1 MKKIKNLIIMIIVLV
16 VLIAA
21 FALWK
26 LFGSNNNSGESE
38 TSNTSVKSEAL
49 ISLNA
54 KDVNKI
60 EIKNEKGKLTLDSAQ
75 VSDESESKSSE
86 TEGTTLPVT
95 GSAKEDANKT
105 KTTWKLENPEYPN
118 VSQEKVEKLGNILL
132 TISTTEDI
140 NLSEGTN
147 LADYG
152 IEDSKVEVNYSLK
165 SGEKVKITLGD
176 KAPSKGVNNHYIYNH
191 NTKRLAIAS
200 AVVDQ
205 MLSSQ
210 LDLLNEKIFNEEANQ
225 ITKLVLERPNDKYKL
240 EAESKKIFNEESGE
254 IKTLEWTIINPV
266 NWKGNNTNLNNLIN
280 QALELKATKYI
291 AINNKEDLAKYGLD
305 KSQYKLSL
313 SNENAEEKTLLVGS
327 SSNNETYAS
336 FEGSNLAFT
345 FANNSLTNIGSKQM
359 DFFDNFVALVN
370 IENVGELTL
379 KTPDQEY
386 VSRIYYPTTKET
398 DEAKEKG
405 FKKPE
410 AVYTLNGRYAFVKN
424 DKDDNLFSRYY
435 QTLIGVFINNI
446 DLDVDAAD
454 VLSKESIFTINYK
467 MRHEGMSDVTL
478 EFKERD
484 DRTFYIV
491 KNGEYTGFYCLK
503 ADFYE
508 SKSIRSPGV
517 LNGVDQLIKEMDK
530 QNTEAV
536 DEARF
541 NELKELIPD
550 PEAKNTSESTNK

>member
-26 LFGSNNNSGESE
+26 LFGSSSNGEGNE
-38 TSNTSVKSEAL
+38 TSNTSAKSEAL
-49 ISLNA
+49 ISLNF
-54 KDVNKI
+54 KDVDKI
-60 EIKNEKGKLTLDSAQ
+60 ELKNEKGTLVLNSEEVKVDKDS
-75 VSDESESKSSE
+75 KNSE
-86 TEGTTLPVT
+86 TNGTTLAVT
-95 GSAKEDANKT
+95 GSAKKDKEKT
-105 KTTWKLENPEYPN
+105 KKTWKLVNAEYPN
-118 VSQEKVEKLGNILL
+118 ISQNKVEKLGNVLL
-132 TISTTEDI
+132 KITTTEDVGT
-140 NLSEGTN
+140 NKETN

-152 IEDSKVEVNYSLK
+152 IKDAKAEIKYILK
-165 SGEKVKITLGD
+165 SGEEIRVTLGN

-191 NTKRLAIAS
+191 KTKRLAIAS

-205 MLSSQ
+205 ILSGQ
-210 LDLLNEKIFNEEANQ
+210 LDLLNENIFNADANQ
-225 ITKLVLERPNDKYKL
+225 IAKLVLERPNDKYKL
-240 EAESKKIFNEESGE
+240 EAESKKIFNEKTGE
-254 IKTLEWTIINPV
+254 VKTLEWTITNPV
-266 NWKGNNTNLNNLIN
+266 TWKGNNTNLNNLVK

-291 AINNKEDLAKYGLD
+291 AIDKEQDLAKYGLD
-305 KSQYKLSL
+305 KAQYKLSL
-313 SNENAEEKTLLVGS
+313 INEKSENKTLLVGS
-327 SSNNETYAS
+327 SSNKETYAS
-336 FEGSNLAFT
+336 FEGSKLVFT

-379 KTPDQEY
+379 RTPDQEY
-386 VSRIYYPTTKET
+386 TSKIYYPNTEET
-398 DEAKEKG
+398 DAAKAKG

-410 AVYTLNGRYAFVKN
+410 PVYTLNGRYAFVKN

-435 QTLIGVFINNI
+435 QTLIGIFVNNI
-446 DLDVDAAD
+446 DLEANAEN
-454 VLSKESIFTINYK
+454 VLNKESVFSINYK
-467 MRHEGMSDVTL
+467 MRQDNMGDINL

-491 KNGEYTGFYCLK
+491 KNGEYTGLYCLK

-517 LNGVDQLIKEMDK
+517 LNGLDQLIKEMDK
-530 QNTEAV
+530 QKTETV

-541 NELKELIPD
+541 NELKKLVPD
-550 PEAKNTSESTNK
+550 PEAKNTSKSTNK

>member
-38 TSNTSVKSEAL
+38 TSNTSAKSEAL

-60 EIKNEKGKLTLDSAQ
+60 EIKNEKCTLTLDSAQ

-105 KTTWKLENPEYPN
+105 KTTWKLANPEYPN

-240 EAESKKIFNEESGE
+240 EAESKKIFNEETGE

-313 SNENAEEKTLLVGS
+313 SNENAEGKTLLVGS

>member
-26 LFGSNNNSGESE
+26 LFGSSSNGEGNE
-38 TSNTSVKSEAL
+38 TSNTSAKSEAL
-49 ISLNA
+49 ISLNF
-54 KDVNKI
+54 KDVDKI
-60 EIKNEKGKLTLDSAQ
+60 ELKNEKGTLVLNSEEVKVDKDS
-75 VSDESESKSSE
+75 KKSE
-86 TEGTTLPVT
+86 TNGTTLAVT
-95 GSAKEDANKT
+95 GSAKKDKEKT
-105 KTTWKLENPEYPN
+105 KKTWKLVNAEYPN
-118 VSQEKVEKLGNILL
+118 ISQNKVEKLGNVLL
-132 TISTTEDI
+132 KITTTEDVGT
-140 NLSEGTN
+140 NKETN

-152 IEDSKVEVNYSLK
+152 IKDAKAEIKYILK
-165 SGEKVKITLGD
+165 SGEEIRVTLGN

-191 NTKRLAIAS
+191 KTKRLAIAS

-205 MLSSQ
+205 ILSGQ
-210 LDLLNEKIFNEEANQ
+210 LDLLNENIFNADANQ
-225 ITKLVLERPNDKYKL
+225 IAKLVLERPNDKYKL
-240 EAESKKIFNEESGE
+240 EAESKKIFNEKTGE
-254 IKTLEWTIINPV
+254 VKTLEWTITNPV
-266 NWKGNNTNLNNLIN
+266 TWKGNNTNLNNLVK

-291 AINNKEDLAKYGLD
+291 AIDKEQDLAKYGLD
-305 KSQYKLSL
+305 KAQYKLSL
-313 SNENAEEKTLLVGS
+313 INEKSENKTLLVGS
-327 SSNNETYAS
+327 SSNKETYAS
-336 FEGSNLAFT
+336 FEGSKLVFT

-379 KTPDQEY
+379 RTPDQEY
-386 VSRIYYPTTKET
+386 TSKIYYPNTEET
-398 DEAKEKG
+398 DAAKAKG

-410 AVYTLNGRYAFVKN
+410 PVYTLNGRYAFVKN

-435 QTLIGVFINNI
+435 QTLIGIFVNNI
-446 DLDVDAAD
+446 DLEANAEN
-454 VLSKESIFTINYK
+454 VLNKESVFSINYK
-467 MRHEGMSDVTL
+467 MRQDNMGDINL

-491 KNGEYTGFYCLK
+491 KNGEYTGLYCLK

-517 LNGVDQLIKEMDK
+517 LNGLDQLIKEMDK
-530 QNTEAV
+530 QKTETV

-541 NELKELIPD
+541 NELKKLVPD
-550 PEAKNTSESTNK
+550 PEAKNTSKSTNK

>member
-26 LFGSNNNSGESE
+26 LFGSSSNGERNE

-49 ISLNA
+49 ISLNI

-60 EIKNEKGKLTLDSAQ
+60 EVKNEKGTLLLNSEK
-75 VSDESESKSSE
+75 VKVNNESESSE
-86 TEGTTLPVT
+86 TKGTTLAVT
-95 GSAKEDANKT
+95 GSAKEGKDKT
-105 KTTWKLENPEYPN
+105 KSTWKLANAKYPN
-118 VSQEKVEKLGNILL
+118 IDQQKVEKLGNVLL
-132 TISTTEDI
+132 TITTTDEV
-140 NLSEGTN
+140 NLSAETN

-152 IEDSKVEVNYSLK
+152 IENSKAEVKYILN
-165 SGEKVKITLGD
+165 SGEEIRVTLGD

-191 NTKRLAIAS
+191 KTKRLAIAS

-205 MLSSQ
+205 ILSGQ
-210 LDLLNEKIFNEEANQ
+210 LDLLNENIFNENANQ
-225 ITKLVLERPNDKYKL
+225 ITKLVLERSNDKYKL
-240 EAESKKIFNEESGE
+240 EAESKKVFNEETGDV
-254 IKTLEWTIINPV
+254 KTLEWTITNPV
-266 NWKGNNTNLNNLIN
+266 TWKGNNTNLNNLVN

-291 AINNKEDLAKYGLD
+291 AISNNQDLAKYGLD
-305 KSQYKLSL
+305 KAQYKLSL
-313 SNENAEEKTLLVGS
+313 VNEKSESKTLLVGA

-359 DFFDNFVALVN
+359 DFFDNFAALVN

-386 VSRIYYPTTKET
+386 ISKIYYPNTEET
-398 DEAKEKG
+398 EAAKAKG
-405 FKKPE
+405 FKKPDP
-410 AVYTLNGRYAFVKN
+410 VYTLNGRYAFVKN

-435 QTLIGVFINNI
+435 QTLIGIFVNNI
-446 DLDVDAAD
+446 DLDVNVEN
-454 VLSKESIFTINYK
+454 VLNKESVFSINYK
-467 MRHEGMSDVTL
+467 MRHENMGDINL

-517 LNGVDQLIKEMDK
+517 LNGVNQLIKEMDK
-530 QNTEAV
+530 QKTETV

-550 PEAKNTSESTNK
+550 PEAKNTSASTNK